1 MQWWK
6 DWKPHKWIN
15 VHFAL
20 EQFSGPEGNK
30 DGILFVYYN
39 FYEEKKVCVCVSAC
53 ACVFSSN
60 LSFSVSPPTV
70 TSPSHTFQYLHA
82 FINDVT
88 ILVPVLSSDS
98 KHTFAIYTP
107 ERTKQRWPI
116 RLAAATELEMHD
128 WVCKEGT
135 LNLFWEEKKS
145 FFFSLPLALKL
156 ALLSVSCCD
165 SRGIQGPPSKQAIWS
180 ITCKGDVFVSEPSP
194 ALEAIPYP
202 TPCDQM

>member
-1 MQWWK
+1 MT
-6 DWKPHKWIN
+6 
-15 VHFAL
+15 
-20 EQFSGPEGNK
+20 
-30 DGILFVYYN
+30 
-39 FYEEKKVCVCVSAC
+39 VCVCV
-53 ACVFSSN
+53 VSSN
-60 LSFSVSPPTV
+60 QSFSVSPSTV
-70 TSPSHTFQYLHA
+70 TSTSHTFQYLHA
-82 FINDVT
+82 FINEVT
-88 ILVPVLSSDS
+88 ILVPVLSSDC

-128 WVCKEGT
+128 WVCKEGP
-135 LNLFWEEKKS
+135 LYLSWEEKIKS
-145 FFFSLPLALKL
+145 FFISLLLVLKL

-180 ITCKGDVFVSEPSP
+180 ITCKGDIFVSEPSP